1 MTRATTAKVATG
13 TDRTTV
19 VRNHIL
25 DQLES
30 GALQGGDR
38 LPSARDLALQ
48 VNVSFIKVL
57 QALES
62 LVQDGV
68 LETHPRIG
76 TFVQAGWRDRV
87 LHENLSIFNRIEL
100 LPWIDGIREILA
112 EELPG
117 LRLTHAFEQGVIEL
131 KTTIHVQTHHDQ
143 YLDLAP
149 VLERCYPD
157 LSPFFTEP
165 FAAFRAGDRLV
176 GVPFIFSP
184 RVIFFNPELFARA
197 GCAEPRAGWTWDEFL
212 VTVGQIRHALP
223 DIQVIN
229 WHTQPYY
236 WLNYVLRAG
245 GNLFD
250 AAAVDPVQV
259 DAPATR
265 MGLRCVREL
274 GAMLGHRHAEEQS
287 LKPFARG
294 EAAMALSERELIPTL
309 HHACMTAWRTVPLPM
324 LPGGSDVT
332 SQATDLICVRRTCV
346 RPELIERYLRIMLS
360 ERVQN
365 HVAAQRYGIPV
376 RKSSAFASLDL
387 SDPRD
392 ALFATEIPKLRSES
406 CRIPAEVRRFVT
418 SGISR
423 ILDQDIDIDR
433 GTAELASA
441 ARTQLAVQRYLNG
454 E

>member
-1 MTRATTAKVATG
+1 MTRTTPAKVATG

-38 LPSARDLALQ
+38 LPSARDLAQ
-48 VNVSFIKVL
+48 QINVSFIKVL

-87 LHENLSIFNRIEL
+87 LHENLSIFNRVEL
-100 LPWIDGIREILA
+100 LPWIGGIRDILA

-157 LSPFFTEP
+157 LSPFFAEP
-165 FAAFRAGDRLV
+165 FAAFRAGSRLV

-197 GCAEPRAGWTWDEFL
+197 GCAEPRAGWTWEAFL
-212 VTVGQIRHALP
+212 ATVRQIRHALP
-223 DIQVIN
+223 DVQVIN

-250 AAAVDPVQV
+250 PDAVDPVQV
-259 DAPATR
+259 DSPATR
-265 MGLRCVREL
+265 LGLRCVREL
-274 GAMLGHRHAEEQS
+274 AAMLGAPPADQS
-287 LKPFARG
+287 LAAFLRG
-294 EAAMALSERELIPTL
+294 EAAMALSERELIPRL
-309 HHACMTAWRTVPLPM
+309 QHDRMSAWRTVPLPT
-324 LPGGSDVT
+324 LPGGCDVT

-346 RPELIERYLRIMLS
+346 RPELIERYVRIMLS

-365 HVAAQRYGIPV
+365 HVGAQRYGIPV

-418 SGISR
+418 NGVSR
-423 ILDQDIDIDR
+423 ILDQDIDIDS

-441 ARTQLAVQRYLNG
+441 ARTQLAVRRYLDG